1 MKKYFYLTTTLPY
14 VNADPHIGFAMEI
27 VRADTI
33 ARLKRLLGYQV
44 FFNTGTDEHGQ
55 KIYQK
60 AKEKNLNPQNYCD
73 QQVEKFYQ
81 LKEELNLSYDRF
93 IRTTDKNHIKA
104 AQEFWRLSE
113 KNGDIYKAKYQ
124 VKYCVGCEL
133 EKTES
138 ELVDGHCPIHPH
150 QEIEIIE
157 EENYFFRFSRY
168 QKLLLDFYEKN
179 PDFIQ
184 PSFRFAELKNFIKK
198 GLKDFSIS
206 RVKEKMPWGIPVPGD
221 KTQVMYVWFD
231 ALINYIS
238 TLGWPDNKENFEKFW
253 PGIQI
258 AGKDNLRQQGA
269 MWQAML
275 LSAGLPLSK
284 KIFIEGFITS
294 GGQKISKSLGNVVD
308 PFLMVK
314 KYGTDAVRF
323 YLLKEIPNSDDGDFS
338 EERIKE
344 IYNASL
350 ANELGNLVTRL
361 TNLAYQDN
369 LTFNKP
375 DEKIIND
382 CLLPLEKLID
392 QFQFNQAMDL
402 IWEEIRNLNKQI
414 DIFSPWKKS
423 KEERKNF
430 LNQSITALYLI
441 AIKLLAFM
449 PQTSQK
455 IIDGLTLKITKIPPL
470 FPKIK

>member
-1 MKKYFYLTTTLPY
+1 MKNNFYITTTLPY
-14 VNADPHIGFAMEI
+14 VNADPHIGFAMEVI
-27 VRADTI
+27 RADSI
-33 ARLKRLLGYQV
+33 ARLKRLLGYAV
-44 FFNTGTDEHGQ
+44 FFNTGSDEHGQ

-60 AKEKNLNPQNYCD
+60 AKENNLDPKSYCD
-73 QQVEKFYQ
+73 NQIKKFYQ
-81 LKEELNLSYDRF
+81 LKEALNLSYDKF

-104 AQEFWRLSE
+104 AQEFWQRCQ
-113 KNGDIYKAKYQ
+113 KNGDIYKAKYK

-133 EKTES
+133 EKTDS
-138 ELVDGHCPIHPH
+138 ELVDGRCPIHPNK
-150 QEIEIIE
+150 EIEIIE
-157 EENYFFRFSRY
+157 EENYFFRFSHY
-168 QKLLLDFYEKN
+168 QQKLLDFYEKN
-179 PDFIQ
+179 PQFIQ
-184 PSFRFAELKNFIKK
+184 PAFRLEELKNFIKK

-221 KTQVMYVWFD
+221 DNQVIYVWFD

-238 TLGWPDNKENFEKFW
+238 TLGWPDNKENFERFW

-275 LSAGLPLSK
+275 FSVGLPPSK
-284 KIFIEGFITS
+284 QIFIEGFITS
-294 GGQKISKSLGNVVD
+294 GGQKMSKSLGNVVD

-323 YLLKEIPNSDDGDFS
+323 YLLKEIPNFDDGDFS
-338 EERIKE
+338 ETRMKE
-344 IYNASL
+344 IYNANL

-375 DEKIIND
+375 DEKIIKNN
-382 CLLPLEKLID
+382 LLTLEKLID
-392 QFQFNQAMDL
+392 RFQFNEAANL
-402 IWEEIRNLNKQI
+402 IWEEVKTLNKQI
-414 DIFSPWKKS
+414 DVYSPWKK
-423 KEERKNF
+423 KPDERKNF
-430 LNQSITALYLI
+430 LNQSLTNLYLI
-441 AIKLLAFM
+441 AKKLEPFL
-449 PQTSQK
+449 PQTAQK
-455 IIDGLTLKITKIPPL
+455 IIDGLSLKVSKIPPL

>member
-27 VRADTI
+27 VRSDTI
-33 ARLKRLLGYQV
+33 ARLKRLLGYQI
-44 FFNTGTDEHGQ
+44 FFNTGSDEHGQ

-60 AKEKNLNPQNYCD
+60 AKEKNLDTQNYCN
-73 QQVEKFYQ
+73 QQVKKFYQ
-81 LKEELNLSYDRF
+81 LKEILNLSYTRF
-93 IRTTDKNHIKA
+93 IRTTDKDHIKA
-104 AQEFWRLSE
+104 AQEFWQRCQ
-113 KNGDIYKAKYQ
+113 KNDDIYKAKYK

-133 EKTES
+133 EKTDS
-138 ELVDGHCPIHPH
+138 ELVDGRCPIHPNK
-150 QEIEIIE
+150 EIEIIE

-168 QKLLLDFYEKN
+168 QKVLCNFYEKN
-179 PDFIQ
+179 PQFIQ
-184 PSFRFAELKNFIKK
+184 PAFRLEELKNFIKK

-221 KTQVMYVWFD
+221 ETQVMYVWFD

-258 AGKDNLRQQGA
+258 AGKDNLRQQAA

-275 LSAGLPLSK
+275 FSAGLPPSRQ
-284 KIFIEGFITS
+284 IFIEGFITS
-294 GGQKISKSLGNVVD
+294 GGQKMSKSLGNVVD
-308 PFLMVK
+308 PFLMVE

-323 YLLKEIPNSDDGDFS
+323 YLLKEIPNFDDGDFS
-338 EERIKE
+338 EERMKE
-344 IYNASL
+344 IYNANL

-375 DEKIIND
+375 DEKIIKNN
-382 CLLPLEKLID
+382 LLTLEKLID
-392 QFQFNQAMDL
+392 RFQFNEAANL
-402 IWEEIRNLNKQI
+402 IWEEIKTLNKQI
-414 DIFSPWKKS
+414 DVFSPWKK
-423 KEERKNF
+423 KHNERKNF
-430 LNQSITALYLI
+430 LNQSLTNLYLI
-441 AIKLLAFM
+441 AKKLEPFL
-449 PQTSQK
+449 PQTAQK
-455 IIDGLTLKITKIPPL
+455 IIDGLSLKVLKIPPL

>member
-27 VRADTI
+27 VRSDTI
-33 ARLKRLLGYQV
+33 ARLKRLLGYQI
-44 FFNTGTDEHGQ
+44 FFNTGSDEHGQ

-60 AKEKNLNPQNYCD
+60 AKEKNLDTQNYCN
-73 QQVEKFYQ
+73 QQVKKFYQ
-81 LKEELNLSYDRF
+81 LKEILNLSYTRF
-93 IRTTDKNHIKA
+93 IRTTDKDHIKA
-104 AQEFWRLSE
+104 AQEFWQRCQ
-113 KNGDIYKAKYQ
+113 KNDDIYKAKYK

-133 EKTES
+133 EKTDS
-138 ELVDGHCPIHPH
+138 ELVDGRCPIHPNKK
-150 QEIEIIE
+150 IEIIE

-168 QKLLLDFYEKN
+168 QKVLCNFYEKN
-179 PDFIQ
+179 PQFIQ
-184 PSFRFAELKNFIKK
+184 PAFRLEELKNFIKK

-221 KTQVMYVWFD
+221 ETQVMYVWFD

-258 AGKDNLRQQGA
+258 AGKDNLRQQAA

-275 LSAGLPLSK
+275 FSAGLPPSRQ
-284 KIFIEGFITS
+284 IFIEGFITS
-294 GGQKISKSLGNVVD
+294 GGQKMSKSLGNVVD
-308 PFLMVK
+308 PFLMVE

-323 YLLKEIPNSDDGDFS
+323 YLLKEIPNFDDGDFS
-338 EERIKE
+338 EERMKE
-344 IYNASL
+344 IYNANL

-375 DEKIIND
+375 DEKIIKNN
-382 CLLPLEKLID
+382 LLTLEKLID
-392 QFQFNQAMDL
+392 RFQFNEAANL
-402 IWEEIRNLNKQI
+402 IWEEIKTLNKQI
-414 DIFSPWKKS
+414 DVFSPWKK
-423 KEERKNF
+423 KHNGRKNF
-430 LNQSITALYLI
+430 LNQSLTNLYLI
-441 AIKLLAFM
+441 AKKLEPFL
-449 PQTSQK
+449 PQTAQK
-455 IIDGLTLKITKIPPL
+455 IIDGLSLKVLKIPPL